1 MQYKK
6 VNISLTLAA
15 IIAAG
20 IAVFFYMNNISLEMK
35 LAESN
40 ERINKTDSLSIYFT
54 IGEIDSLLF
63 NERYEEALQAYKA
76 FTLTPDKQD
85 LSPFISARIKLAKHI
100 LSLRKELKAKD
111 SFNIG
116 NNDTIITERLADPEE
131 IRQYDSLQFAL
142 TKIMLQ
148 NENLKKQ
155 LKQKE
160 SGEYLVFELNK
171 GNKVYYVGAV
181 KNDQAN
187 GKGVAIFDSGSRYEG
202 EWENNQRHGEG
213 SFYWPDGEY
222 YIGEFKNDKR
232 SGKGTYYW
240 PNGEKFTG
248 EWAENKRNGKGIF
261 YSKEGEI
268 VAQGI
273 WKDDDLIDVQ
283 KK

>member
-63 NERYEEALQAYKA
+63 NERYEEALQAYQR
-76 FTLTPDKQD
+76 FTLTPDKRD

-142 TKIMLQ
+142 TKITLQ

-155 LKQKE
+155 LKQYKE
-160 SGEYLVFELNK
+160 QDVDVVVLKKQQE
-171 GNKVYYVGAV
+171 
-181 KNDQAN
+181 KNRCQH
-187 GKGVAIFDSGSRYEG
+187 
-202 EWENNQRHGEG
+202 Q
-213 SFYWPDGEY
+213 
-222 YIGEFKNDKR
+222 
-232 SGKGTYYW
+232 
-240 PNGEKFTG
+240 
-248 EWAENKRNGKGIF
+248 
-261 YSKEGEI
+261 
-268 VAQGI
+268 
-273 WKDDDLIDVQ
+273 
-283 KK
+283 